1 MNRHEAFLVIVILTT
16 LSLLCIVC
24 SLYTN
29 YARSTMFFETKAV
42 VVSQGDTLWR
52 IAQREQPDGNTQ
64 ELVYYIREINDIE
77 DPGSLQPG
85 QEILVPVFDS
95 IKCARDD

>member
-1 MNRHEAFLVIVILTT
+1 MNKHEVFLVIVILAI
-16 LSLLCIVC
+16 LSLLSIVC
-24 SLYTN
+24 LFYAN
-29 YARSTMFFETKAV
+29 YAQSPKNFETKAV

-52 IAQREQPDGNTQ
+52 IAQREQPDGNIQ
-64 ELVYYIREINDIE
+64 ELVYYIREINNIE

-95 IKCARDD
+95 IKNARGD